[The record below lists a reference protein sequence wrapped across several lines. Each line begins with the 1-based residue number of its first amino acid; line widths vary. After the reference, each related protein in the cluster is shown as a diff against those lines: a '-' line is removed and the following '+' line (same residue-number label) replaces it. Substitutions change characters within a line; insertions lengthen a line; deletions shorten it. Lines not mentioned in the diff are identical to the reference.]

1 MNPLSQLWS
10 QTLLAD
16 TRWPSLRTFPKK
28 LRFIDSYLSDPNQ
41 QLFRRPNKQALIQ
54 IFWYIRD
61 LSWWY
66 HSRFPMLG
74 TYKLTVINTEDSH
87 LLKPDQSVYLRDDRL
102 LLVGTIVYMMLDCRS
117 L

>member
-1 MNPLSQLWS
+1 
-10 QTLLAD
+10 
-16 TRWPSLRTFPKK
+16 
-28 LRFIDSYLSDPNQ
+28 
-41 QLFRRPNKQALIQ
+41 
-54 IFWYIRD
+54 
-61 LSWWY
+61 
-66 HSRFPMLG
+66 MLG